1 MEQAVFHYADR
12 MKNLSG
18 SAIREIFKYMS
29 RPGMISFA
37 GGNPGLFALPDK
49 QIADISLNLL
59 LENGKQLL
67 QYGQTEGYPP
77 LKESLPGYIEESFM
91 AKVST
96 NHLLVTTGSMQGL
109 DLLLRTLINPGDV
122 VLTEEP
128 AFLGALQAMTTSQ
141 AKIVPVQSDEDG
153 INTDHLDE
161 MMRLH
166 RPKLLY
172 IIPTFQ
178 NPTGRTLSLKKR
190 KTVAGLAREHGVVVA
205 EDDPYRALRY
215 SGEQLPAIKAFDTHG
230 YVVLLGSFSKIISPG
245 LRVGFMAGDPGL
257 ISRCAVCKQCT
268 DVHTAN
274 LSQAIVDHYL
284 RHGLLKPHINS
295 IIPVYRDMMNAMLSR
310 LKGIPEVAS
319 YTKPEG
325 GLFIFA
331 FLKEDLEV
339 MSLFKQT
346 VDRGLAFVP
355 GESFYVENGR
365 TDTIRLNFSGTD
377 LAGIDRG
384 MDILKN
390 CLSDMN

>member
-12 MKNLSG
+12 MKSLSG
-18 SAIREIFKYMS
+18 SAIREIFKYMAQ
-29 RPGMISFA
+29 PGMISFA
-37 GGNPGLFALPDK
+37 GGNPGNFALPDM
-49 QIADISLNLL
+49 QIADISRDLL
-59 LENGKQLL
+59 LQNGKQLL

-77 LKESLPGYIEESFM
+77 LKDSLPAYIEESFT

-96 NHLLVTTGSMQGL
+96 DNLLITTGSMQGL
-109 DLLLRTLINPGDV
+109 DLLFKALINPGDV
-122 VLTEEP
+122 ILTEEP
-128 AFLGALQAMTTSQ
+128 AFLGALQAMTAAQ
-141 AKIVPVQSDEDG
+141 AKIVAVQSDEDG

-166 RPKLLY
+166 KPKLLY

-190 KTVAGLAREHGVVVA
+190 KTVAQLACEHGVVVA

-215 SGEQLPAIKAFDTHG
+215 SGEQLPAIKAFDRQG

-245 LRVGFMAGDPGL
+245 LRVGFMAGDSSL

-268 DVHTAN
+268 DVHTPN

-284 RHGLLKPHINS
+284 RQHLLKPHIDN
-295 IIPVYRDMMNAMLSR
+295 IIPIYREMMNAMMSK
-310 LKGIPEVAS
+310 LKFIPEIED

-331 FLKEDLEV
+331 FLRKDKDALA
-339 MSLFKQT
+339 LFKQT

-355 GESFYVENGR
+355 GESFYIESGHKN
-365 TDTIRLNFSGTD
+365 TLRLNFSGTD
-377 LAGIDRG
+377 LTGIDRG

-390 CLSDMN
+390 CLSGIH

>member
-1 MEQAVFHYADR
+1 MKQASFQYADR
-12 MKNLSG
+12 MRNLSG

-77 LKESLPGYIEESFM
+77 LKESLPGYIEESFL
-91 AKVST
+91 AKVGK
-96 NHLLVTTGSMQGL
+96 NNLLVTTGSMQGL

-128 AFLGALQAMTTSQ
+128 AFLGALQAMAAAE
-141 AKIVPVQSDEDG
+141 AKIVAVQSDEDG
-153 INTDHLDE
+153 IDTEHLEE
-161 MMRLH
+161 MMRMH
-166 RPKLLY
+166 KPKLLY

-178 NPTGRTLSLKKR
+178 NPTGRTLNLEKR
-190 KTVAGLAREHGVVVA
+190 KTVAQLAVKYGVVVA

-215 SGEQLPAIKAFDTHG
+215 SGEHLPAIKAFDTRG

-245 LRVGFMAGDPGL
+245 LRVGFMAGDPDL

-284 RHGLLKPHINS
+284 RHGLLEPHINS
-295 IIPVYRDMMNAMLSR
+295 IVPVYSEMMSAMLR
-310 LKGIPEVAS
+310 GLKSIPGIAS

-331 FLKEDLEV
+331 FLKEGLNAL
-339 MSLFKQT
+339 SLFKQT

-355 GESFYVENGR
+355 GESFYVGKGH

-390 CLSDMN
+390 CLSGIN